1 MHIQKYTSRKT
12 NTEQKNL

>member
-12 NTEQKNL
+12 NTK